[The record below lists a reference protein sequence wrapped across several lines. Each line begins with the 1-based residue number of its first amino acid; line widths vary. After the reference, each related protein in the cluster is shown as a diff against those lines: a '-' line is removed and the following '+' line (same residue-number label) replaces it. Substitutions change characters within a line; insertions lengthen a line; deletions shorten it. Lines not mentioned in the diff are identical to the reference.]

1 MALQAPHFDE
11 AHVSCMM
18 VDAATRTELG
28 ALARA
33 RILLID
39 YFCVVGRRGTVLGD
53 VTLRWLPAPDELPA
67 EMARVDDVPEVPV
80 FIVPELAPLMVAVGG
95 RLTVAGPRWAPFLRH
110 PVITISNGEP
120 WVDFFDARATRFGRR
135 PRC

>member
-1 MALQAPHFDE
+1 MALQASRFDE
-11 AHVSCMM
+11 AHASCMT
-18 VDAATRTELG
+18 VDVATRMELHG
-28 ALARA
+28 LARG

-53 VTLRWLPAPDELPA
+53 VTLRWLAAPAELPRGA
-67 EMARVDDVPEVPV
+67 ARVDDVPNVPV

-95 RLTVAGPRWAPFLRH
+95 RLTVAGPRWAPFWRH

-120 WVDFFDARATRFGRR
+120 WVDFFEARATRFGRR
-135 PRC
+135 P